1 VSPLQIIGR
10 WVVAV
15 VGMDMDVDMDVGG
28 TLIYVKGNDS
38 FFSFSAGSW
47 TESSKWDCARL
58 TY

>member
-1 VSPLQIIGR
+1 MSPLQIIGR

-47 TESSKWDCARL
+47 TESS
-58 TY
+58 